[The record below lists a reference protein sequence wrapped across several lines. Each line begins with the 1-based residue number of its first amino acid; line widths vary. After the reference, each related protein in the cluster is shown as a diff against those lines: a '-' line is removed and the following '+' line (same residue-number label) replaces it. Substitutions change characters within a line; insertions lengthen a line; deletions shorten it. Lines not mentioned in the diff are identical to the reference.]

1 MSASA
6 TESAARRL
14 RFELDHAV
22 KTINC
27 EAIGAAVG
35 QITADDVT
43 FVAEMVASLRA
54 RYLGATLRLGAASRG
69 ECIDTEAALELKQ
82 LREAYQEAM
91 QGFDALPLERQVELS
106 GQVKTLTLPG
116 EMGERFKCLALRKGS
131 IPTPSAFQAADRTH
145 TL

>member
-1 MSASA
+1 MDVAGYTTQAHFLMS
-6 TESAARRL
+6 
-14 RFELDHAV
+14 
-22 KTINC
+22 
-27 EAIGAAVG
+27 GG
-35 QITADDVT
+35 
-43 FVAEMVASLRA
+43 
-54 RYLGATLRLGAASRG
+54 
-69 ECIDTEAALELKQ
+69 LEV
-82 LREAYQEAM
+82 EM